1 MLRPLPWGVK
11 ATQGKDHECKVSSIA
26 SYVIILRNFNW
37 DRQSHM
43 LKLFLNAFRD
53 LIKTLRVI
61 FLETMG
67 LLFLLLGGIIT
78 FNGYKQL
85 RRYLDFG
92 EISYIGIV
100 STFTFGLLM
109 LGYGIHSFYQVRKMK

>member
-1 MLRPLPWGVK
+1 
-11 ATQGKDHECKVSSIA
+11 
-26 SYVIILRNFNW
+26 
-37 DRQSHM
+37 M
-43 LKLFLNAFRD
+43 LKLLLNAFRD

-67 LLFLLLGGIIT
+67 LLFLIFGAIIT

-92 EISYIGIV
+92 EISLVSIV
-100 STFTFGLLM
+100 SAFTFGLLM

>member
-1 MLRPLPWGVK
+1 
-11 ATQGKDHECKVSSIA
+11 
-26 SYVIILRNFNW
+26 
-37 DRQSHM
+37 M
-43 LKLFLNAFRD
+43 LKIFLSAFRE
-53 LIKTLRVI
+53 LFKTLRVI

-67 LLFLLLGGIIT
+67 LLFLVLGGIIT

-85 RRYLDFG
+85 MRFLDFG
-92 EISYIGIV
+92 EISYVGIF

>member
-1 MLRPLPWGVK
+1 
-11 ATQGKDHECKVSSIA
+11 
-26 SYVIILRNFNW
+26 
-37 DRQSHM
+37 M
-43 LKLFLNAFRD
+43 LKLLRNAFRE
-53 LIKTLRVI
+53 LIRTLRVL

-67 LLFLLLGGIIT
+67 LLFLVIGAIIT

-92 EISYIGIV
+92 EVSYFSLI
-100 STFTFGLLM
+100 STFVFGALM